1 MRAVLAAALRVGGRA
16 GARRGEGA
24 GGRSVPAP
32 GPERVSEGPGLAPT
46 QAGGAR
52 GGGRRRASNRK
63 CTACSAALPLPPP
76 PHAAPG
82 PPRTAA
88 RRAGGGSSPL
98 LSPPLPSPS
107 PWPRRLGTRTQMISD
122 SPRSPASV
130 YPCPPKTRTRAL
142 GPADPAAA
150 EARVSVGCAST
161 RTCLSGNR
169 GPRGPPA
176 GMRTRMRTELPVT
189 RAECGFSPPPH
200 RTNPT
205 RLLSGSPRDPRRA
218 RSRGGPGPW
227 AVMGTSLQVPRG
239 RVEASPSTATDLWC
253 SHSSSPMMPVNHKA
267 TQVME
272 SKKYF
277 GLRRNHW

>member
-1 MRAVLAAALRVGGRA
+1 MLRCEQFWRRPCGWE
-16 GARRGEGA
+16 GAREPGGGEGA

-107 PWPRRLGTRTQMISD
+107 PWPRRRGTRTQMISD

-176 GMRTRMRTELPVT
+176 GMRTRMRTELPVS

-205 RLLSGSPRDPRRA
+205 RLLSGSPRDPRPEWSQTEDPPSW
-218 RSRGGPGPW
+218 RSAFWTESAVLWRGPHLGSKPKWPPHPTG
-227 AVMGTSLQVPRG
+227 
-239 RVEASPSTATDLWC
+239 VEFLALTI
-253 SHSSSPMMPVNHKA
+253 
-267 TQVME
+267 
-272 SKKYF
+272 F
-277 GLRRNHW
+277 